1 MSEPGTWV
9 RPGAERRV
17 IHGCGATGAEV
28 DGVGAGVDRDGCP
41 HGAAADEP
49 RSAPSRRRSGGI
61 VQNGDGHAGFRFVLY
76 AITKPR
82 LPRSEPAA
90 PKTSVLLAHI
100 GALVCE

>member
-1 MSEPGTWV
+1 MPKKTVLVVLSIVTGVQTGPPPTS
-9 RPGAERRV
+9 RDRRHPV
-17 IHGCGATGAEV
+17 
-28 DGVGAGVDRDGCP
+28 
-41 HGAAADEP
+41 
-49 RSAPSRRRSGGI
+49 RSGGI
-61 VQNGDGHAGFRFVLY
+61 VQNGDGHAGFRFGVY